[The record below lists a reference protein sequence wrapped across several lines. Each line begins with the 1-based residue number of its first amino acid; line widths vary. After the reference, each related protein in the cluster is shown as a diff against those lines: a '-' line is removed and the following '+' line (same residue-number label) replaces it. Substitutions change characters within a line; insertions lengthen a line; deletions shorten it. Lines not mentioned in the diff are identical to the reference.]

1 MRRRPMAAATL
12 TAAILC
18 AAACAQVEVPDD
30 VATPLPPA
38 GTPERQP
45 FERAGPPPR
54 VDGPASASDAI
65 YDRYGADPRFGTL
78 ALAEGGTGLV
88 LYWHGDAPDDLA
100 ELAGDTAVEVVQ
112 TPYLPADLRAAVL
125 ALFESGTA
133 HGPVTMGGPSVDGSG
148 IEIGIEKELTPSQE
162 ERLGESL
169 SDEVGVPVV
178 VESGA
183 RVSPALG

>member
-1 MRRRPMAAATL
+1 MAAATL
-12 TAAILC
+12 TAAILG
-18 AAACAQVEVPDD
+18 AAACAQVEVPDG
-30 VATPLPPA
+30 VATPVPPA
-38 GTPERQP
+38 DASGRQP
-45 FERAGPPPR
+45 YEQPDPAPR
-54 VDGPASASDAI
+54 TDDSATTSDAI

-148 IEIGIEKELTPSQE
+148 IEIGIEKELTPSPE

-183 RVSPALG
+183 RVSPAVG